1 MIPKFNK
8 TTPLQK
14 GLISGLV
21 RFHDLTYTNRVKSV
35 EKIEKGEYNQGVLNL
50 NKRKDKINVGKGV

>member
-1 MIPKFNK
+1 MTPKYNK

-21 RFHDLTYTNRVKSV
+21 RFHDLTYTNRM
-35 EKIEKGEYNQGVLNL
+35 
-50 NKRKDKINVGKGV
+50 KRRLGTRYGLEPMIGSEMNGLKDVQMD